1 MAAEAEGTRGLDR
14 GGSPTPLRVA
24 VLGCGKAGQAQ
35 IHWFTEDPR
44 STVVAVWNRTRA
56 TADEIAER
64 IGCRSL
70 ESWEEVI
77 DDPAVD
83 VVSLC
88 GPSSTRAE
96 QAVRLLRA
104 GKRVLCEKPM
114 ARTLRECDEMI
125 AASEAS
131 GAPLYC
137 VFNMRFHPVV
147 EAVTAALPRID
158 ELVSADVAYTQHR
171 TGVTWRH
178 AREQGGGV
186 LKAQAVHVFDL
197 LLTWLGPVAD
207 VSAETLIVHPG
218 RETEDHGEVLLRF
231 ASGATGRVYASY
243 CDPRPEIMTGALIG
257 TGGRID
263 FTLSP
268 YDPALNGVD
277 ITIDGTIE
285 QVELRD
291 GTDQDPVYPGLAD
304 ATRRLIGFV
313 VERSL
318 NGGEIEIDG
327 FAGRRTMEIVAAA
340 YVSDHRRAK
349 VPLPLRLPEAPTS
362 GWAPRRL
369 DGTRS
374 A

>member
-1 MAAEAEGTRGLDR
+1 MAADADGTRGLDP
-14 GGSPTPLRVA
+14 GGAQPPLRVA

-56 TADEIAER
+56 TADEIAGR

-96 QAVRLLRA
+96 QAVRLLHA
-104 GKRVLCEKPM
+104 GKRVICEKPM

-125 AASEAS
+125 AASVAS

-147 EAVTAALPRID
+147 EAVTASLARIGQP
-158 ELVSADVAYTQHR
+158 LAADVAYTQHR

-243 CDPRPEIMTGALIG
+243 CDPRPEIMTGALVG
-257 TGGRID
+257 TDGRID

-268 YDPALNGVD
+268 YDPALNGVAV
-277 ITIDGTIE
+277 TADGATE
-285 QVELRD
+285 RVALR
-291 GTDQDPVYPGLAD
+291 GWTEPDPVYPGLAD
-304 ATRRLIGFV
+304 ATHRLVGFV
-313 VERSL
+313 VDRAL
-318 NGGEIEIDG
+318 DGGPIQIDG
-327 FAGRRTMEIVAAA
+327 LAGRRVMEIVAAA
-340 YVSDHRRAK
+340 YVSDQRREKIA
-349 VPLPLRLPEAPTS
+349 LPLRLPEAPPS
-362 GWAPRRL
+362 GWTPRRL
-369 DGTRS
+369 EETGS